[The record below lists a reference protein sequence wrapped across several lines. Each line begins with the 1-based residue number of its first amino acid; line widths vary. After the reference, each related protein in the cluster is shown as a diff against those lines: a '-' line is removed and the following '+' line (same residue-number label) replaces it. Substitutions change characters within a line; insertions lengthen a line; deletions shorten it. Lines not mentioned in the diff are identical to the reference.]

1 MAAAAAAA
9 VRGLR
14 VFEGQPHEVAAK
26 EEPRDKEGTGA
37 GDEDN
42 EWRGGEVA
50 GEMECD
56 EGVMMLPHFFCLTR

>member
-1 MAAAAAAA
+1 M
-9 VRGLR
+9 
-14 VFEGQPHEVAAK
+14 FEGQPHEVAAK